1 MLRPWPGRIGGG
13 GGSDTVVNR
22 GMKMR
27 LMIIDGGGEREKS
40 CSWKKG
46 RQKGKEKYSM
56 KCVEICVS

>member
-1 MLRPWPGRIGGG
+1 MLRRWQGRSGGG
-13 GGSDTVVNR
+13 GAGDTVVNR

-56 KCVEICVS
+56 QFVEICVS